1 MAEWIQDFIRHS
13 PLCVMAT
20 SNAGGDCD
28 ASPKGGRPGFVKIVN
43 DKQLFLPDVAGNKLF
58 HGYGNVESNPK
69 VGLIFLIPGHD
80 NTVRING
87 RAKVVD
93 RAELKDVQVEVFN
106 ADERAEVLQGLLID
120 VDESCS
126 HCPRA
131 LKFFQAVGHRANC
144 QAHCHAAATAEGAG
158 DLASLWQVCWRV
170 NFPSGGENAHS
181 VVPSKNAIQVGS
193 FPPLTALQGG
203 MWNESDPFL
212 RCSIQCSRRVLP
224 VSFWR

>member
-1 MAEWIQDFIRHS
+1 MENKYQAKFGSPAERTKGKVRPYMAEWIQDFIRHS
-13 PLCVMAT
+13 PFCVMAT
-20 SNAGGDCD
+20 SNAEGDCD

-80 NTVRING
+80 NTVRVNG

-120 VDESCS
+120 VDESYS

-131 LKFFQAVGHRANC
+131 LKF
-144 QAHCHAAATAEGAG
+144 
-158 DLASLWQVCWRV
+158 SKLWDTEQIAKHIVT
-170 NFPSGGENAHS
+170 
-181 VVPSKNAIQVGS
+181 
-193 FPPLTALQGG
+193 PPLAPKEPG
-203 MWNESDPFL
+203 
-212 RCSIQCSRRVLP
+212 I
-224 VSFWR
+224 